1 MDRRKALQLFISGIS
16 ALPSLASLSL
26 VQRTALADE
35 LYSKLQAPGDAY
47 VPRALTGR
55 QFQLVTRI
63 VDLILPATDTP
74 GAKTVGVH
82 RFIDL
87 LLAQSL
93 LEKDRK
99 ALVDGLRAIDDKC
112 RLLHGADFLESGET
126 RQLALLQ
133 ELDARA
139 SVIKAFPPHPAASA
153 ATGAARPAPV
163 ADAVHAFGTLKQ
175 LTLHGYFNSETV
187 MHKIL
192 HAPIIP
198 GRFEGCVPIQS
209 V

>member
-1 MDRRKALQLFISGIS
+1 MDRRKALQLFLGGVS

-26 VQRTALADE
+26 VHRNALADE
-35 LYSKLQAPGDAY
+35 LHSKLDAPGDVY
-47 VPRALTGR
+47 VPRALNGR

-74 GAKTVGVH
+74 GAKAVGVH

-93 LEKDRK
+93 LETERQ
-99 ALVDGLRAIDDKC
+99 ALVDGLGAIDDKSHQ
-112 RLLHGADFLESGET
+112 LHGADFLGSSGA
-126 RQLALLQ
+126 RQLALL
-133 ELDARA
+133 EALDAQASTIRA
-139 SVIKAFPPHPAASA
+139 VPAQLA
-153 ATGAARPAPV
+153 ATAAIGASRPALLS
-163 ADAVHAFGTLKQ
+163 DAVHAFGVLKQ
-175 LTLHGYFNSETV
+175 LTLHGYFSSETV
-187 MHKIL
+187 MSKIL

-198 GRFEGCVPIQS
+198 GRFEGCVPTES